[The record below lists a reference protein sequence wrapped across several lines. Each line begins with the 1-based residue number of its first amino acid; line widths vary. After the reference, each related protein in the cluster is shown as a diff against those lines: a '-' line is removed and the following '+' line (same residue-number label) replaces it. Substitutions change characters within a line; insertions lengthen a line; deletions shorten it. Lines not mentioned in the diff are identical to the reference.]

1 MRRAAAILTAIGMV
15 IFPASVRAQDW
26 EVVRTQGMNKLI
38 LIPKAKERNYSV
50 YEDAIRRLCP
60 ADLHCFLH
68 FWSERRSIPAG
79 FLSEMSDAQENA
91 RLATYI
97 QNPKTGVRELVYH
110 CRIKFDPNYCR

>member
-1 MRRAAAILTAIGMV
+1 
-15 IFPASVRAQDW
+15 
-26 EVVRTQGMNKLI
+26 MNKLI

-110 CRIKFDPNYCR
+110 CRIKFDPNYCRRSNRKD